1 MTEFANLDFTE
12 FANVYI
18 ACGVVHL
25 LLVVIP
31 ALVLGPLILSVLV
44 SNKKLRDPTSVLFM
58 CITVVCTLGL
68 LCRNIK
74 RVFGKFSNSKNSD
87 SATQQMQ

>member
-1 MTEFANLDFTE
+1 MTEIANLDFSE

-18 ACGVVHL
+18 GSGVVHL

-44 SNKKLRDPTSVLFM
+44 SNKKLRDPTSILFM

-68 LCRNIK
+68 PCRNIK
-74 RVFGKFSNSKNSD
+74 GVFGKSSSRVDPFSS
-87 SATQQMQ
+87 T